1 MWPEQS
7 PSTCV
12 FRHGEKDKWFGIIM
26 VISGVKLGLKSDEMV
41 EIIDLKFDKNQALDF
56 AQNTPE
62 IYPGYHMNKMNWIT
76 LILDDSLPDVII
88 HELINKSYLLTS

>member
-1 MWPEQS
+1 
-7 PSTCV
+7 
-12 FRHGEKDKWFGIIM
+12 M
-26 VISGVKLGLKSDEMV
+26 VISGIKLGLKSDKMV

-56 AQNTPE
+56 AQNTPG

-76 LILDDSLPDVII
+76 LILDDSLPDAMI